1 MRKAPVR
8 IVDLD
13 PREIEAALAQAK
25 TALPEPTYRILATVV
40 EAYRFILEQ
49 LARNRAS
56 IGRLRRMLFGPKSEK
71 TCELL
76 RPNEA
81 HGGSPSSSGPP
92 LGPPP
97 KSAGLR
103 DTAATAR
110 PTTPRPRQWRCRT
123 KSSMR
128 ETIVP
133 TAARGRSMS
142 KASRESWCA

>member
-56 IGRLRRMLFGPKSEK
+56 IGACGGCCLVPRVK
-71 TCELL
+71 
-76 RPNEA
+76 RP
-81 HGGSPSSSGPP
+81 
-92 LGPPP
+92 
-97 KSAGLR
+97 
-103 DTAATAR
+103 
-110 PTTPRPRQWRCRT
+110 
-123 KSSMR
+123 
-128 ETIVP
+128 
-133 TAARGRSMS
+133 
-142 KASRESWCA
+142 ASF